1 MPYEFQIAWRHIRA
15 RGGRS
20 LSVVSW
26 LSIVGVALGV
36 AALVGGFAV
45 TSGFEIAFREKVLGV
60 TAHIFVREY
69 GIRFDGY
76 RAVDAKVVAVP
87 GVRATSPITYNEAL
101 VAGRSGTQGAV
112 IKGIDVSRATKVLEL
127 SSYMEE
133 GRVEDLDAPTPD
145 GLEAIL
151 LGGELA
157 RRIGAHK
164 GDVVTLVSPLRNQN
178 PQAWS
183 AQAATPTSNL
193 FHVAGI
199 YRAGYYEYDARY
211 AFLKLTSAQRFF
223 GLGDVVT
230 GFEVAVDDVLQ
241 AGIVADEIR
250 ERLGPE
256 DYSVMDWRRQ
266 NRNLFTSLI
275 YQRIAIVIV
284 ISVMVVLASCLVA
297 CILIMLVMERTKEIA
312 ILKAMGAQ
320 AFSILVLFVAEGMAI
335 GAAGTLLGLCIAV
348 VLFQGL
354 LTSGISLDPKVY
366 GIARLPIVFNP
377 WDYVFAATGAMGIT
391 FLASLLPAWRGS
403 RLPPVQGLVETH
415 G

>member
-26 LSIVGVALGV
+26 LSIIGVALGV

-76 RAVDAKVVAVP
+76 RAVDTKVLEVP

-101 VAGRSGTQGAV
+101 VAGRTGTQGAV
-112 IKGIDVSRATKVLEL
+112 IKGIDVARAKQVLEL
-127 SSYMEE
+127 SAYMEE
-133 GRVEDLDAPTPD
+133 GRVEDLDAPTAD
-145 GLEAIL
+145 GLESIL

-164 GDVVTLVSPLRNQN
+164 GDVVTLVSPLRNREAK
-178 PQAWS
+178 AWS
-183 AQAATPTSNL
+183 GAGATPTSHM

-211 AFLKLTSAQRFF
+211 AFLKLGAAQRFF

-230 GFEVAVDDVLQ
+230 GFEVAVDDVMQ
-241 AGIVADEIR
+241 AGAIADVIR

-256 DYSVMDWRRQ
+256 EYSVMDWRRQ

-320 AFSILVLFVAEGMAI
+320 ASSILALFVAEGMAI

-348 VLFQGL
+348 VLFQGI

-366 GIARLPIVFNP
+366 GIARLPIVFNV
-377 WDYVFAATGAMGIT
+377 WDYVFAAAGAMGIT

>member
-26 LSIVGVALGV
+26 LSIIGVALGV

-76 RAVDAKVVAVP
+76 RDVDAKVTQVP

-101 VAGRSGTQGAV
+101 VAGRTGTQGSV
-112 IKGIDVSRATKVLEL
+112 IKGIDVSRATQVLEL
-127 SSYMEE
+127 SQYMEE
-133 GRVEDLDAPTPD
+133 GRVEDLDAPAEGGVEP
-145 GLEAIL
+145 IL
-151 LGGELA
+151 LGAELA
-157 RRIGAHK
+157 RRIGVHR
-164 GDVVTLVSPLRNQN
+164 GDIVTLVSPLRNRDLQDWN
-178 PQAWS
+178 
-183 AQAATPTSNL
+183 AQPGTPTSNM
-193 FHVAGI
+193 FRVAGI

-211 AFLKLTSAQRFF
+211 AFMRLGTAQRFF
-223 GLGDVVT
+223 GIGDVIT

-241 AGIVADEIR
+241 AGVVADDIR

-266 NRNLFTSLI
+266 NRNLFTSLV

-320 AFSILVLFVAEGMAI
+320 ASSILGVFVAEGMAI
-335 GAAGTLLGLCIAV
+335 GAAGTLLGLLLAL
-348 VLFQGL
+348 VLFQGV

-377 WDYVFAATGAMGIT
+377 WDYVFAATGALGIT
-391 FLASLLPAWRGS
+391 FVASLLPAWRGARMS
-403 RLPPVQGLVETH
+403 PVKGLVETH
-415 G
+415 A

>member
-1 MPYEFQIAWRHIRA
+1 MPYELQIAWRHVRA

-26 LSIVGVALGV
+26 LSIIGVALGV

-60 TAHIFVREY
+60 TSHIFVREY

-76 RAVDAKVVAVP
+76 REVDEKVRSVE

-101 VAGRSGTQGAV
+101 VAGRTGTQGSV
-112 IKGIDVSRATKVLEL
+112 VKGIDVARASAVLEL
-127 SSYMEE
+127 SKYMEE
-133 GRVEDLDAPTPD
+133 GRVEDLDGPPVE
-145 GLEAIL
+145 GGEPIL
-151 LGGELA
+151 LGAELA
-157 RRIGAHK
+157 RRIGVHK
-164 GDVVTLVSPLRNQN
+164 GDLVTLVSPLRSRDPKDWS
-178 PQAWS
+178 PQS
-183 AQAATPTSNL
+183 GTPTNKI

-211 AFLKLTSAQRFF
+211 AFMRLGTAQRFF
-223 GLGDVVT
+223 GLGDVIT
-230 GFEVAVDDVLQ
+230 GFEVAVNDVM
-241 AGIVADEIR
+241 AAPEVADAIR
-250 ERLGPE
+250 ERIGPE
-256 DYSVMDWRRQ
+256 DYSVMDWKRQ
-266 NRNLFTSLI
+266 NRNLFTSLV

-297 CILIMLVMERTKEIA
+297 CILIMLVIERTKEIA
-312 ILKAMGAQ
+312 ILKAMGAH
-320 AFSILVLFVAEGMAI
+320 ASSILGLFVAEGMAI
-335 GAAGTLLGLCIAV
+335 GAAGTALGLCIAL
-348 VLFQGL
+348 VLFQGI
-354 LTSGISLDPKVY
+354 LTSGINLDPKVY
-366 GIARLPIVFNP
+366 GIARLPIVFNA
-377 WDYVFAATGAMGIT
+377 WDYVFSAAGALFIT